1 MNRILQ
7 KEWLT
12 PQVARLRVEAPR
24 IARRWKPGQFV
35 ILRPAP
41 ASERIPLTI
50 VEGSPEEGTITL
62 VVQIAGKTTA
72 VTAHLEPGQSLADL
86 VGPLGEPATVARFGS
101 VLCVGGGVGVA
112 EVLPIA
118 RGLRAA
124 GNRVAVLCG
133 ARSAA
138 QIILAAEL
146 REAVDEVAWATD
158 DGSAGF
164 SGTVAGLMRQ
174 WRGERPARLDA
185 VFCIGPV
192 PMMQAVAELTR
203 LWAVPTFASLNPIMV
218 DGTGMC
224 GGCRVTVGGQ
234 VRFACVEGPEFDAH
248 QVDFNELAAR
258 NRAYLELERRAFER
272 HRCRLGLGC

>member
-1 MNRILQ
+1 MNRIVQ

-35 ILRPAP
+35 ILRPTP
-41 ASERIPLTI
+41 GSERIPLTI
-50 VEGSPEEGTITL
+50 VESSADEGTITL

-72 VTAHLEPGQSLADL
+72 VTAHLDPGQSLADL
-86 VGPLGEPATVARFGS
+86 VGPLGEPANVALFGN
-101 VLCVGGGVGVA
+101 VVCAGGGVGVA
-112 EVLPIA
+112 EVLPVA
-118 RGLRAA
+118 RGLRSA
-124 GNRVAVLCG
+124 GNRVVTLCG

-138 QIILAAEL
+138 QIILAEEL
-146 REAVDEVAWATD
+146 REAADEVEWATD

-164 SGTVAGLMRQ
+164 TGTVVGLMRQ
-174 WRGERPARLDA
+174 WRWERSAHVDA

-192 PMMQAVAELTR
+192 PMMKAVAELTR
-203 LWAVPTFASLNPIMV
+203 LWAVRTFASLNPIMV

-248 QVDFNELAAR
+248 QVDFDELAAR
-258 NRAYLELERRAFER
+258 NRAYLAQERQALER